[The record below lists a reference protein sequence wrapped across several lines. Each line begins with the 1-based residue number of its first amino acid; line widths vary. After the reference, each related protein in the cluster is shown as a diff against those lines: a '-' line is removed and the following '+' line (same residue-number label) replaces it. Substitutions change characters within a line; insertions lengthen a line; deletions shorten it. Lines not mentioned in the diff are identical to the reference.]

1 MLLFCYEIDI
11 VSEAAQPAA
20 MSTPGNSS
28 CLSSDLLEQ
37 LKAQLPESLFATV
50 SGAIAGYE
58 KQLDTKSNELQYARL
73 KIQVLEERLRLQRIA
88 KYGPG
93 SEKLSNL
100 QLELLEF
107 EPGVSNVEVAAESDR
122 DALPSSQ
129 ENKKRR
135 KHPGRQ
141 TLPADLPRV
150 ERVIA
155 CTSEQCVCGSCGAG
169 TKVIGY
175 EVSEV
180 LDVKPA
186 EYFVEV
192 TKREKR
198 ACKACEEQGVAM
210 APLPVRIIAKS
221 LVSDRIIIDT
231 IVGKYAD
238 HNPLYRQS
246 VIFLRDAGID
256 ISRATMCGWVMTVG
270 ELLAPVV
277 GAMRREL
284 LAGSYIQA
292 DETTV
297 DVQMHDRRGKNHQA
311 YLWQY
316 GAPGGATI
324 FDFKMGR
331 GREGPAH
338 FLDKFEG
345 ILQTDGYAAYI
356 NGVGGPKMVHAACW
370 SHARRGFVDAIKLNK
385 LDVASIGIVELMDKL
400 FAIDARARQEKIDHA
415 ARHALRR
422 EEAPPLLDKI
432 HAQILALSKNVLP
445 KSAAGEAC
453 TYTVK
458 LWKKLTCFLVYPE
471 LELSNNRAENSMRGV
486 ALGRKNWIHIGSKEA
501 GPRVAAILSVVES
514 CRRLG
519 IPVREYLN
527 EILPGLANR
536 SIQQIADLTPAACA
550 ARHTPANP

>member
-20 MSTPGNSS
+20 VSTPGNSS
-28 CLSSDLLEQ
+28 SLSSDLLEQ

-50 SGAIAGYE
+50 SGTFATYE
-58 KQLDTKSNELQYARL
+58 KQLDTKSNELQHARL
-73 KIQVLEERLRLQRIA
+73 KIQLLEEKLRLQRIA

-107 EPGVSNVEVAAESDR
+107 EPGVSNTEVAAESER
-122 DALPSSQ
+122 DALPPTP
-129 ENKKRR
+129 EKKKRR

-141 TLPADLPRV
+141 TLPADLSRV

-155 CTSEQCVCGSCGAG
+155 CTPEQCVCGGCGAE

-186 EYFVEV
+186 EYFVQV

-198 ACKACEEQGVAM
+198 ACKTCEEQGVAM

-221 LVSDRIIIDT
+221 LVSDQIIIDT
-231 IVGKYAD
+231 LVGKYAD
-238 HNPLYRQS
+238 HNPLFRQS

-256 ISRATMCGWVMTVG
+256 ISRATMCGWVMSVG
-270 ELLAPVV
+270 EMLTPVGGV
-277 GAMRREL
+277 MSRVL

-297 DVQMHDRRGKNHQA
+297 DVQMHDRRGKNHQG

-316 GAPGGATI
+316 GTPGGATI
-324 FDFKMGR
+324 FDFQMGR

-345 ILQTDGYAAYI
+345 ILQTDGYVSYVR
-356 NGVGGPKMVHAACW
+356 GVGGPKMVHAACW

-385 LDVASIGIVELMDKL
+385 LDVASISIVELMDKL
-400 FAIDARARQEKIDHA
+400 FAIDARARNEKMDHTE
-415 ARHALRR
+415 RHALRQQ
-422 EEAPPLLDKI
+422 EATTLLDKI
-432 HAQILALSKNVLP
+432 QAQILALSKNVLP
-445 KSAAGEAC
+445 KSAPGEAC
-453 TYTVK
+453 AYTVK
-458 LWKKLTCFLVYPE
+458 LWKKLTCFLEYPE
-471 LELSNNRAENSMRGV
+471 LELSNNLAENSMRGV
-486 ALGRKNWIHIGSKEA
+486 ALGRKNWIHIGSQQA

-514 CRRLG
+514 CRRLR
-519 IPVREYLN
+519 IPVRDYLN
-527 EILPGLANR
+527 EILPGLADKP
-536 SIQQIADLTPAACA
+536 IQQVADLTPAAWI
-550 ARHTPANP
+550 ARHTSDNL